1 MKIFDVIVI
10 GSGPGGYTAA
20 LEAAR
25 LNLATLIIESGQ
37 LGGVC
42 LNTGCIPSKTLI
54 YEAGEYALL
63 RKKFPA
69 SLPEAALLFPEI
81 LSRTQAKAAAL
92 CSGVESLLSRAGVEI
107 VYGKA
112 AFTSPKSVI
121 INDETEYSAEN
132 IIIATG
138 TSPVM
143 PDILPSG
150 ARILNSESVWHL
162 PELPSS
168 IAIMGGGVIGC
179 ELASALADLGVK
191 VTVFEMAEEILPGV
205 DHELVRALKRAFEAK
220 SIQLL
225 TSSAIDTVELTAS
238 GVKLTSGGQDYF
250 ADYLLSAVG
259 RKPNSGG
266 LNLEAAGV
274 ECDRRGFIKIDEFC
288 RTTAPNIYAIGDIT
302 GKMLLAHTASA
313 MGKSAVRN
321 ITGSGKE
328 FSTDGIPAV
337 IFTHP
342 ELASVGLTEN
352 AAKAQNIHYNT
363 GRFPFAALGRAVAED
378 APDGMVKI
386 IAEEDSGRILGAH
399 IAGKNAG
406 ELIAAMTLAVKK
418 GLTAA
423 EVGETIQAHPTYG
436 EALSECADAVDNRS
450 LALPLRRK
458 KMQK

>member
-1 MKIFDVIVI
+1 MKKFDIIVI

-25 LNLATLIIESGQ
+25 LDLTTLIIESGH

-42 LNTGCIPSKTLI
+42 LNTGCIPSKALI
-54 YEAGEYALL
+54 YESGQYALL
-63 RKKFPA
+63 REKFPA

-81 LSRTQAKAAAL
+81 LSRTQAKAEAL
-92 CSGVESLLSRAGVEI
+92 CSGVESLLTRAGVEI

-112 AFTSPKSVI
+112 VFTSPESVTV
-121 INDETEYSAEN
+121 NDDVEYSAEN
-132 IIIATG
+132 IIIAAG
-138 TSPVM
+138 TSPAM
-143 PDILPSG
+143 PAFLPSG

-162 PELPSS
+162 PELPGS

-191 VTVFEMAEEILPGV
+191 VTIFEMAEEILPGV
-205 DHELVRALKRAFEAK
+205 DHELIRALKRAFEAK

-225 TSSAIDTVELTAS
+225 TSSAIETVEMTES
-238 GVKLTSGGQDYF
+238 GVKITSGGQDYF

-259 RKPNSGG
+259 RKSNSGE

-302 GKMLLAHTASA
+302 GKILLAHAASA
-313 MGKSAVRN
+313 MGKIAARN
-321 ITGSGKE
+321 ITGAGKE
-328 FSTDGIPAV
+328 FNMDDIPAV

-352 AAKAQNIHYNT
+352 AAKAMNIHYNT

-378 APDGMVKI
+378 AADGMVKI

-406 ELIAAMTLAVKK
+406 ELIAAMTLAVRK

-436 EALSECADAVDNRS
+436 EALSESAEAVYNRS